1 MKRFIAPLV
10 LLASAIALPAQAVE
24 WTQLTENSVGDKF
37 FIDTSSIRTKGDQV
51 SFWHYRQ
58 FIEPNN
64 AFLDEQVEAPVHGTV
79 IRLSANCKTKTARIY
94 RLNAYDKARKLIQ
107 RFDYGATGQPMTIKS
122 GSSAFNILDYAC
134 SYKPEKSVET
144 KADPKAT
151 EEGDNA
157 TEGKGEVKPT
167 TPKR

>member
-10 LLASAIALPAQAVE
+10 LLVSALPAQAVE

-37 FIDTSSIRTKGDQV
+37 FIDTSSIKTKGDQV

-58 FIEPNN
+58 FVEPNN

-122 GSSAFNILDYAC
+122 GSSAFNVLDYAC
-134 SYKPEKSVET
+134 SYNPEKATELKPESKSVEE
-144 KADPKAT
+144 A
-151 EEGDNA
+151 
-157 TEGKGEVKPT
+157 EGKGAGDEAKPA

>member
-37 FIDTSSIRTKGDQV
+37 FIDTSSIKTKGDQV

-107 RFDYGATGQPMTIKS
+107 RFDYGTTGQPMTIKS
-122 GSSAFNILDYAC
+122 GSSAFNVLDYAC
-134 SYKPEKSVET
+134 SYNPEKATELKPESKSVEEV
-144 KADPKAT
+144 D
-151 EEGDNA
+151 
-157 TEGKGEVKPT
+157 GKGTGDGTKPT

>member
-37 FIDTSSIRTKGDQV
+37 FIDTSSIKTKGDQV

-122 GSSAFNILDYAC
+122 GSSAFNVLDYAC
-134 SYKPEKSVET
+134 SYKPEKATELKPESKAVEEADGKGTGDET
-144 KADPKAT
+144 KPA
-151 EEGDNA
+151 
-157 TEGKGEVKPT
+157 

>member
-10 LLASAIALPAQAVE
+10 LLVSALPAQAVE

-37 FIDTSSIRTKGDQV
+37 FIDTSSIKTKGDQV

-107 RFDYGATGQPMTIKS
+107 RFDYGTTGQPMTIKS
-122 GSSAFNILDYAC
+122 GSSAFNVLDYAC
-134 SYKPEKSVET
+134 SYNPEKATELKPESKSVEEV
-144 KADPKAT
+144 D
-151 EEGDNA
+151 
-157 TEGKGEVKPT
+157 GKGTGDETKPT

>member
-1 MKRFIAPLV
+1 MKRFIAPL
-10 LLASAIALPAQAVE
+10 LLLVSAVPAQAVE

-37 FIDTSSIRTKGDQV
+37 FIDTSSIKPKGDQV

-58 FIEPNN
+58 FVEPNN

-79 IRLSANCKTKTARIY
+79 IRLSANCKTMTARIY

-107 RFDYGATGQPMTIKS
+107 RFDYGTTGQPMTIKS
-122 GSSAFNILDYAC
+122 GSSAFNVLDYAC
-134 SYKPEKSVET
+134 SYKPEK
-144 KADPKAT
+144 AT
-151 EEGDNA
+151 ELKPESKA
-157 TEGKGEVKPT
+157 AEESEGKGTGGDTKPA

>member
-10 LLASAIALPAQAVE
+10 LLVSAIALPAQAVE

-37 FIDTSSIRTKGDQV
+37 FIDTSSIKTKGDQV

-64 AFLDEQVEAPVHGTV
+64 AFLDEQVEPPVHGTV

-122 GSSAFNILDYAC
+122 GSSAFNVLDYAC
-134 SYKPEKSVET
+134 SYKPELKPDSKV
-144 KADPKAT
+144 T
-151 EEGDNA
+151 EEGDTA
-157 TEGKGEVKPT
+157 TEGTKQPDKPA
-167 TPKR
+167 PKR

>member
-1 MKRFIAPLV
+1 MKRFIAPLL

-37 FIDTSSIRTKGDQV
+37 FIDTSSIKTKGDQV

-122 GSSAFNILDYAC
+122 GSSAFNVLDYAC
-134 SYKPEKSVET
+134 SYKP
-144 KADPKAT
+144 DKAT
-151 EEGDNA
+151 ELKPESKA
-157 TEGKGEVKPT
+157 VEEVEGKGTGDETKPA